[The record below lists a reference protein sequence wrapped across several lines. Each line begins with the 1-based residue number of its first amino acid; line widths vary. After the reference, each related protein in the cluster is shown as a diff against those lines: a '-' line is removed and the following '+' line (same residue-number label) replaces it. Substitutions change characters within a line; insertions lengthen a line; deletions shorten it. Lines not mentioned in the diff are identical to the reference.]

1 MNSWNLATR
10 LAWSSYAWSMLT
22 GSTARLYLS
31 NEKEASHGML
41 LSFSTSFTCYQLMV
55 NKDEYISIVCGLN
68 GFWMCLL
75 AAMLAGRRYCPDTG
89 GEPGDGGHRGP
100 SAPASTATDRQP
112 KMTWLRA
119 ALITR
124 RYADTTGWSR
134 AGLSTAR
141 WRPEVYELRRRS
153 SEKEWWEVRTNSV
166 ELFSGMYIQCI
177 YMYILKLCWLNYFYI
192 CLFNPAVKLQYS
204 Q

>member
-1 MNSWNLATR
+1 
-10 LAWSSYAWSMLT
+10 MLT

-89 GEPGDGGHRGP
+89 GG
-100 SAPASTATDRQP
+100 
-112 KMTWLRA
+112 
-119 ALITR
+119 TR
-124 RYADTTGWSR
+124 
-134 AGLSTAR
+134 
-141 WRPEVYELRRRS
+141 RRRS
-153 SEKEWWEVRTNSV
+153 QRTQCACLDRHRPSTEDDLITGSAYYQAVCGHHRMKPGRTKHRPLKARGVRT
-166 ELFSGMYIQCI
+166 
-177 YMYILKLCWLNYFYI
+177 
-192 CLFNPAVKLQYS
+192 
-204 Q
+204 